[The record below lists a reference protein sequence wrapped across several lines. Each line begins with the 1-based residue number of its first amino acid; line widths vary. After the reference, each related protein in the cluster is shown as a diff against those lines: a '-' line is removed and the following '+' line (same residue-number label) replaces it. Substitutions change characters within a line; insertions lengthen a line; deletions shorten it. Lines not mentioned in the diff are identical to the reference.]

1 MNKDLLPYQKSIAA
15 YKKVGIEI
23 EVLELKEEIPVVL
36 IKQRYPYN
44 GYILNQK
51 QLVKRAKTLF
61 SFEKIHVK
69 TSVYSLDLNDITMSW
84 IKEKMTEFELKQNDF
99 IKLIALDNT
108 SLRLIFSEEQKLP
121 NQVKVAFYYLFLTF
135 EINKQFRE
143 STISI

>member
-36 IKQRYPYN
+36 IKHRYSYN

-61 SFEKIHVK
+61 SYEKIQVK
-69 TSVYSLDLNDITMSW
+69 TSVYSLDLKNKTMNW
-84 IKEKMTEFELKQNDF
+84 IKEKMTEFGLTQNDF
-99 IKLIALDNT
+99 IKLLALDKT
-108 SLRLIFSEEQKLP
+108 SLKLIFSEKQELSK
-121 NQVKVAFYYLFLTF
+121 QVKAAFYYLFLTF